1 VPRRLWLGIVSL
13 VAPTACCADRHGQ
26 SRCGRSVLKVRQS
39 RKPGAVMACSWCPTE
54 PVTGALITRVGKLEL
69 PSRERRSQPGSG
81 AADRE
86 LVGGPREPE
95 AVLRGRAHAMRYRS
109 TYHREAEPDDPR
121 RVSAADP
128 RSRWRP
134 SAPFPRSPRPAQ
146 AKAQASDRARDRAGQ
161 HPENANSLV
170 RNDSRVRRGIL
181 GRREGFKLGGR
192 AIGPDPF
199 NINSLRKWVPN
210 GPSEQPTEKVA
221 PERRILRTWAQRRS
235 QQLRPE

>member
-1 VPRRLWLGIVSL
+1 MPATGVSAASRCTRSVPRRLWLGIVSL

-134 SAPFPRSPRPAQ
+134 SGSISAEPSPSARESSGDRSCRSTPRECQLLDPERFPSSTRHLGSARGIQTRRAGDRPRS
-146 AKAQASDRARDRAGQ
+146 
-161 HPENANSLV
+161 V
-170 RNDSRVRRGIL
+170 RH
-181 GRREGFKLGGR
+181 
-192 AIGPDPF
+192 
-199 NINSLRKWVPN
+199 
-210 GPSEQPTEKVA
+210 Q
-221 PERRILRTWAQRRS
+221 
-235 QQLRPE
+235 